1 MDETIL
7 KVENLK
13 VGFRNGKN
21 ILTAVE
27 DISFEEF
34 GEEDEI
40 SFDESTEEVSAEETV
55 AATTEE

>member
-7 KVENLK
+7 KVEKLK

-27 DISFEEF
+27 DISFEVKKEKF
-34 GEEDEI
+34 FALLVNQDVEK
-40 SFDESTEEVSAEETV
+40 A
-55 AATTEE
+55 